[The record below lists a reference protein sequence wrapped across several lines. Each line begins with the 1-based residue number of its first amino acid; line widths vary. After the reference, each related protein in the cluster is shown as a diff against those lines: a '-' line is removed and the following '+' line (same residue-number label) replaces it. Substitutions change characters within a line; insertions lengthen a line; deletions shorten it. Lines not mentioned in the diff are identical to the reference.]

1 MMDRMMLRAAVESG
15 QTQEEKNMSPKN
27 AMWQKLICEIE
38 DPTAG
43 MSEKEQ
49 KEYERRIMQKL
60 KAGKK
65 LTTKELNYLRIHN
78 PELYKIAIR
87 VENSRRSLRHRLK
100 TCRSK
105 QEVQDVAQA
114 QLGAVRSADGD
125 PAREYLVA
133 MVQSE
138 LCKFQKSNVYAKLP
152 MKAEHGTRKE
162 KKVLYLPEQ
171 EEKDEAEYCERAMFL
186 GNLQLQCEE
195 LSQMTSAVLE
205 S

>member
-1 MMDRMMLRAAVESG
+1 MMDRMMLQTAMGSG

-27 AMWQKLICEIE
+27 AMWKKLICEIE
-38 DPTAG
+38 DPTVG

-49 KEYERRIMQKL
+49 KEYERRIIQKL

-65 LTTKELNYLRIHN
+65 LTAKELNYLRIHN

-105 QEVQDVAQA
+105 QEVQDVAQG

-133 MVQSE
+133 MVQRE
-138 LCKFQKSNVYAKLP
+138 VCRFQKSSAYAKLP
-152 MKAEHGTRKE
+152 AKTAHSS
-162 KKVLYLPEQ
+162 KKQKKMLHVPEQ
-171 EEKDEAEYCERAMFL
+171 DERDEADYHGRIMFL
-186 GNLQLQCEE
+186 GSLQLQCEE
-195 LSQMTSAVLE
+195 LSQITNAVMKL
-205 S
+205 